1 MSPNAIGAAPKG
13 AEYLGDRVRFNRALR
28 VGAVAMLALSAG
40 LVALSYYHYLLF
52 HVLAEFFAVGVA
64 IIMFVVVWHT
74 YRFSRNHFLMF
85 LGAGYFWIGWL
96 DVAHTLLYFGMPTAL
111 DRGNFTSQFWIATR
125 FLEASLLL
133 AAPLFLERP
142 VSRRRLT
149 ALFGV
154 VAGVTAAAILMGGFP
169 DTFIEG
175 KGLTPFKVNTE
186 YVIVAVL
193 VAAMFHLYR
202 HRDYLEPR
210 IFRLMLVCIS
220 LTIGAELA
228 FTFYVSMYGIS
239 NLIGHLFKIFS
250 FWLIYVA
257 IIRTT
262 LAEPFAVM
270 ARGSTTYN
278 AVPDPTLLV
287 DRSGTIRQ
295 SNLAARHYA
304 GLAEHQL
311 AGRHVHEL
319 FHPAGLDREECPLC
333 RAVAAGETLPPTEMM
348 VGGEGRWWLYTV
360 TPVLDEV
367 YGGASVQVATEITR
381 RKRMEEA
388 LVRSN
393 EELRQYAVVAAHH
406 LREPLRSIAS
416 HTELLARRYQGRL
429 DSDADEFIG
438 YAVSGAERMQQ
449 LLDGLLIYGEVGSDT
464 APREPVEC
472 DRVLASAL
480 DAQRELLEASG
491 ASVIHDP
498 LPTLTAN
505 PHELELLFRHLVLN
519 ALEHGGDAPPRV
531 EIGAE
536 REGEWWRF
544 TVRDHGVGIAER
556 HQGRI
561 FDLFSRLSGLSSG
574 PGEGLGEGRGT
585 GIGLALCKKIV
596 EHYGGRIWVESE
608 EGAGAAFHFTLP
620 AG

>member
-1 MSPNAIGAAPKG
+1 MTVDTAVNGRALGGVREQFARVLWVGGAAMLVIS
-13 AEYLGDRVRFNRALR
+13 AAL
-28 VGAVAMLALSAG
+28 VL
-40 LVALSYYHYLLF
+40 LSYHNYLLF
-52 HVLAEFFAVGVA
+52 HVLAELFAVGVA

-85 LGAGYFWIGWL
+85 LGAGYFWIAWL
-96 DVAHTLLYFGMPTAL
+96 DVAHTVLYFGMPTAL

-142 VSRRRLT
+142 VRRRPLVT
-149 ALFGV
+149 LFGA
-154 VAGVTAAAILMGGFP
+154 VAATVAAAILLGAFP

-186 YVIVAVL
+186 YLIVAIL
-193 VAAMFHLYR
+193 ALAMFHLSLHSHQLDR
-202 HRDYLEPR
+202 R
-210 IFRLMLVCIS
+210 IFRLMVVCIG

-228 FTFYVSMYGIS
+228 FTFYVSMYGLS
-239 NLIGHLFKIFS
+239 NLIGHLFKLFS

-287 DRSGTIRQ
+287 DRAGTIRQ
-295 SNLAARHYA
+295 SNQAAQRHA
-304 GLAEHQL
+304 GLEEHEL
-311 AGRHVHEL
+311 TGRHFHEL
-319 FHPAGLDREECPLC
+319 FHPTGLHREECPLC
-333 RAVAAGETLPPTEMM
+333 RAVERGEALDPLELM
-348 VGGEGRWWLYTV
+348 VGGEGRWWRYTV
-360 TPVLDEV
+360 TPVLGDV
-367 YGGASVQVATEITR
+367 YGGASVQVCTDVTE

-406 LREPLRSIAS
+406 LREPLRSIAG
-416 HTELLARRYQGRL
+416 HTQLLERRYRGRL
-429 DSDADEFIG
+429 DEDADVFIH
-438 YAVSGAERMQQ
+438 YAVYGAERMQQ
-449 LLDGLLIYGEVGSDT
+449 LLDGLLVYAQVGAQVGTQPGADG
-464 APREPVEC
+464 AAWEPVEC
-472 DRVLASAL
+472 ERALAAAL
-480 DAQRELLEASG
+480 ESLREPIEAAG
-491 ASVIHDP
+491 AVIEHRP
-498 LPTLTAN
+498 LPRLAAN
-505 PHELELLFRHLVLN
+505 PRELELLFRHLLLN
-519 ALEHGGDAPPRV
+519 ALEHGGDEAPRV
-531 EIGAE
+531 AIDAA
-536 REGEWWRF
+536 REGEGWHF

-561 FDLFSRLSGLSSG
+561 FDLFSRLSA
-574 PGEGLGEGRGT
+574 PEEGEGT

-608 EGAGAAFHFTLP
+608 EGEGAAFHFVLP
-620 AG
+620 EG